1 MMKKGLRKSIAMVA
15 VLVFVLAVGVGCTRG
30 EPIGGRDGQEP
41 APGTD
46 ARGDAREVKIG
57 AVNWDDCIALTNVA
71 KVVLEDHMGYTV
83 DDTYADVGP
92 VFASVAS
99 GNYDVFLDAWLPVTH
114 STYMDQYG
122 EDLDELGT
130 IYTGARIGLVVP
142 EYVDIDSIE
151 EFNDVREKFD
161 NEIVGIDA
169 GAGIMEKTEE
179 VIAEYELDVNLITS
193 SGPMMAAALMGAIDN
208 EEWIA
213 VTGWS
218 PHWKFGRWDLKYL
231 DDPKNIYGEDEYVA
245 IVARKGLEDDLPE
258 VANFFSNFQIEL
270 DELEELMSQMQ
281 DADETEQDVA
291 TRWVEDNMD
300 RVNEWIGAG

>member
-1 MMKKGLRKSIAMVA
+1 MKKKELRKIIAMIT
-15 VLVFVLAVGVGCTRG
+15 VLAVVLGLGTGCTRG
-30 EPIGGRDGQEP
+30 EPLDGGEP
-41 APGTD
+41 DPNVRED
-46 ARGDAREVKIG
+46 RREVKIG

-71 KVVLEDHMGYTV
+71 KVVLEEHMGYTV
-83 DDTYADVGP
+83 NDTYADVGA

-114 STYMDQYG
+114 GTYMEQYG

-130 IYTGARIGLVVP
+130 IYTGVRTGLVVP

-161 NEIVGIDA
+161 NEIVGIES

-179 VIAEYELDVNLITS
+179 VIVEYDLDVNLITS
-193 SGPMMAAALMGAIDN
+193 SGPMMVAALMGAIDN

-218 PHWKFGRWDLKYL
+218 PHWKFERWDLKYL
-231 DDPKNIYGEDEYVA
+231 DDPKNIYAEDEYVSILA
-245 IVARKGLEDDLPE
+245 KKGLQEELPE
-258 VANFFSNFQIEL
+258 VVNFLGNFKMDL
-270 DELEELMSQMQ
+270 DELENLMSQMQ
-281 DADETEQDVA
+281 DTDETEYDA
-291 TRWVEDNMD
+291 ARRWVEDNMD
-300 RVNEWIGAG
+300 KVNDWIDQS